1 MWCEDKTLIHR
12 NSIWNYIAWYR
23 RCCWCLCIGSKWIGL
38 GLFQCEVRMW
48 VFLFFR
54 RLDNGSALVTCD
66 DGCHIPI
73 HPELSLS
80 RWENGCCRLFK
91 RIALGAV
98 NTTRQDDGRGEA
110 TSFDSTN
117 NPTKTLC
124 IGPRQRPENKLLGF
138 ATSHSWWCR
147 LGLPR
152 VVLYNTT
159 IYIGK
164 DISKYQKIYVYV
176 YCSHEAT
183 NIQK

>member
-1 MWCEDKTLIHR
+1 MSSHHIGKTLIHR
-12 NSIWNYIAWYR
+12 ISIWNYIAWYR

-91 RIALGAV
+91 RIALGAI

-117 NPTKTLC
+117 NPT
-124 IGPRQRPENKLLGF
+124 Q
-138 ATSHSWWCR
+138 AHSCS
-147 LGLPR
+147 
-152 VVLYNTT
+152 
-159 IYIGK
+159 
-164 DISKYQKIYVYV
+164 DII
-176 YCSHEAT
+176 T
-183 NIQK
+183 

>member
-1 MWCEDKTLIHR
+1 MVIFNSYIKLPEGNPPENGCLVLSGMWKAYD
-12 NSIWNYIAWYR
+12 S
-23 RCCWCLCIGSKWIGL
+23 S
-38 GLFQCEVRMW
+38 
-48 VFLFFR
+48 
-54 RLDNGSALVTCD
+54 DS
-66 DGCHIPI
+66 
-73 HPELSLS
+73 SLS
-80 RWENGCCRLFK
+80 RRT
-91 RIALGAV
+91 RVTRV
-98 NTTRQDDGRGEA
+98 NVLQGLDFSSL
-110 TSFDSTN
+110 TSHQWCLECFQWRSSDSTN

-152 VVLYNTT
+152 VVLYNRT